1 MTRKKT
7 YKKKQ
12 KFCPNCNALVGRYS
26 EICSDCGY
34 KLIKRC
40 PICGDYLSHI
50 KQHFCKELKRIV
62 SKEEIEER
70 EKAKKEREK
79 VEREKREKKIVKEK
93 EDYNKIPN
101 LKDLIKSYVYHQL
114 KVLQKDLKTIQLEE
128 LDNKVRRQLNSKM
141 DMFVDYL
148 KLEVSSLTSY
158 QKKLLKEDCF
168 KVSEPIINELKPLI
182 RNHVEKER
190 MRKKREEQ
198 ERKLKEKVKM
208 TKELFGKEIIK
219 KEDIEKFEKYKT
231 IDEQIDELLIRYSD
245 WEKKGRFKK

>member
-1 MTRKKT
+1 MTRKKK

-12 KFCPNCNALVGRYS
+12 NICPKCNALVGRYS
-26 EICSDCGY
+26 EICKHCGY

-40 PICGDYLSHI
+40 PICGGYLSHI

-70 EKAKKEREK
+70 EKAKKKREK
-79 VEREKREKKIVKEK
+79 VGREKREEKMEKEK

-101 LKDLIKSYVYHQL
+101 LEDLIKSYVYQQL

-128 LDNKVRRQLNSKM
+128 LDNEVKKQLNSKM
-141 DMFVDYL
+141 DMFIDYL
-148 KLEVSSLTSY
+148 KLEISSLTPY
-158 QKKLLKEDCF
+158 QKELLKEDCF

-190 MRKKREEQ
+190 IRKKREEQ

-219 KEDIEKFEKYKT
+219 KEDIEKVEKYKT

-245 WEKKGRFKK
+245 WEKKRRFKN